1 MATYIRPVYRLI
13 DADSP
18 DAKVIDAD
26 LDLREF
32 VALNGLEDEEEA
44 MYTAFYWDMP
54 YYVGGGAAP
63 LFMIRRSRET

>member
-1 MATYIRPVYRLI
+1 MPVYARSQYRLI

-26 LDLREF
+26 LDLRAF
-32 VALNGLEDEEEA
+32 IALNDLAEEENA
-44 MYTAFYWDMP
+44 MFTALSCGMP

-63 LFMIRRSRET
+63 LYMIKRTA

>member
-1 MATYIRPVYRLI
+1 MPTYIRPIYRLI

-18 DAKVIDAD
+18 DARVIDAD

-32 VALNGLEDEEEA
+32 VTLNGLAAEEDAMFEA
-44 MYTAFYWDMP
+44 LSCGMP

-63 LFMIRRSRET
+63 LYMIKRGT